1 MIISYKY
8 PIFPNKITQWKL
20 AENLD
25 ACRWLYNRLLQDL
38 NDAKENGIKLK
49 TYDTQNTIPSLKLE
63 NPKLNLVYSKVLQMV
78 NYTLWSNIKGLSVS
92 KKNGW
97 KIGHI
102 RFKGYG
108 WYNTLN
114 YNQSGFKIDQDH
126 GLLHLSKIGKMRI
139 KIYRKIE
146 GCIKAVIIKRE
157 GERWFAIVQADQESQ
172 PLPGTEEAIGLD
184 VGLTSFVVDS
194 EGNEIENP
202 RCAEQSADKLAKLQR
217 KLAKAKTGS
226 NNRNAIKDKIT
237 KLHKKINCQRDDFLH
252 KLSRAY
258 VNNFDIIC
266 VEDLDVKGLKEKG
279 HNNGM
284 HRSIHDAS
292 WSKFIFMLSYKAQS
306 AGRKLIKVNP
316 RNTTQRCSACGSIV
330 KKDLSVRAHECP
342 YCGFSCNRDYNASRN
357 ILIAGME
364 QPVAPIEP
372 KPLHHISVMQVLA
385 MKWEAAP
392 FRTR

>member
-1 MIISYKY
+1 MMISYKY
-8 PIFPNKITQWKL
+8 PIFPSNITQWKL

-25 ACRWLYNRLLQDL
+25 ACRWLYNRLLEDL
-38 NDAKENGIKLK
+38 NDAKEKGIKLK
-49 TYDTQNTIPSLKLE
+49 TYDTQNMIPSLKLE

-78 NYTLWSNIKGLSVS
+78 NYTLWSNFKGLAAS
-92 KKNGW
+92 KKNGR
-97 KIGHI
+97 KIGHV

-108 WYNTLN
+108 WYNTMN

-126 GLLHLSKIGKMRI
+126 SLLHLSKIGEMRI

-157 GERWFAIVQADQESQ
+157 GERWFAIVQADQGPQ
-172 PLPGTEEAIGLD
+172 PLPETGEAVGID

-194 EGNEIENP
+194 ECNGIENP
-202 RCAEQSADKLAKLQR
+202 RCAEQSEDKLAGLQR
-217 KLAKAKTGS
+217 RLARAVRGS
-226 NNRNAIKDKIT
+226 NNYGAIKDKIA
-237 KLHKKINCQRDDFLH
+237 KLHKRINCQRDDFLH
-252 KLSRAY
+252 KLSRMY

-266 VEDLDVKGLKEKG
+266 VGDLDVKGLKENG

-306 AGRKLIKVNP
+306 AGRKLIKIDP
-316 RNTTQRCSACGSIV
+316 RNTTQRCSACGGIV
-330 KKDLSVRAHECP
+330 KKDLSVRVHECH

-364 QPVAPIEP
+364 QPVAPIES
-372 KPLHHISVMQVLA
+372 KPLHYISVMQVLA
-385 MKWEAAP
+385 MKWEAAS

>member
-1 MIISYKY
+1 
-8 PIFPNKITQWKL
+8 
-20 AENLD
+20 LD
-25 ACRWLYNRLLQDL
+25 ACRWLYNQLLQDL
-38 NDAKENGIKLK
+38 SVLKEKGNKLK
-49 TYDTQNTIPSLKLE
+49 TYDTQNMIPSLKLV

-78 NYTLWSNIKGLSVS
+78 NYTLWSNIKGLFAS
-92 KKNGW
+92 KKNGR

-114 YNQSGFKIDQDH
+114 YNQSGFKVDQDH
-126 GLLHLSKIGKMRI
+126 GRLHLSKIGDMRI

-157 GERWFAIVQADQESQ
+157 GKRWFAIVQTDQEPQ
-172 PLPGTEEAIGLD
+172 TLPKTGEAIGLD

-202 RCAEQSADKLAKLQR
+202 RCRDHAADRLAKLQR
-217 KLAKAKTGS
+217 KLARAAKGS
-226 NNRNAIKDKIT
+226 NNRKTIKDKIA
-237 KLHKKINCQRDDFLH
+237 KLHKIINCRRDDFLH
-252 KLSRAY
+252 KLSRTY
-258 VNNFDIIC
+258 INNFDIIC

-279 HNNGM
+279 HNSGM

-306 AGRKLIKVNP
+306 AGRKLIKVDP
-316 RNTTQRCSACGSIV
+316 RNTTQRCSSCGCIV
-330 KKDLSVRAHECP
+330 KKDLSVRVHECH

-357 ILIAGME
+357 ILLTGME
-364 QPVAPIEP
+364 QPVAPIES

>member
-1 MIISYKY
+1 MMISYKY
-8 PIFPNKITQWKL
+8 PIFPDNITAWKL
-20 AENLD
+20 SENLD
-25 ACRWLYNRLLQDL
+25 ACRWLYNRLLEDL
-38 NDAKENGIKLK
+38 NGAKEKGIKLK
-49 TYDTQNTIPSLKLE
+49 TYDTQNMIPYLKLE

-78 NYTLWSNIKGLSVS
+78 NYTLWSNFKGLAAS
-92 KKNGW
+92 KMNGR
-97 KIGHI
+97 KIGHV

-126 GLLHLSKIGKMRI
+126 SILHFSKIGEMRI

-157 GERWFAIVQADQESQ
+157 GERWFAIVQADQEQQ
-172 PLPGTEEAIGLD
+172 PLPETGEAVGLD

-194 EGNEIENP
+194 VGNEIENP
-202 RCAEQSADKLAKLQR
+202 RCAEQSEDKLVGLQR
-217 KLAKAKTGS
+217 KLARAVKGS
-226 NNRNAIKDKIT
+226 KNYRMIKGKIA
-237 KLHKKINCQRDDFLH
+237 KLHKRINCQRDDFLH
-252 KLSRAY
+252 KLSRIY

-306 AGRKLIKVNP
+306 AGRKLIKIDP

-330 KKDLSVRAHECP
+330 KKDLSVRVHECP
-342 YCGFSCNRDYNASRN
+342 YCGFSCDRDYNASRN
-357 ILIAGME
+357 ILLAGME
-364 QPVAPIEP
+364 QPAAPIES
-372 KPLHHISVMQVLA
+372 KPLHHISVRQVLA

>member
-1 MIISYKY
+1 MMISYKY

-25 ACRWLYNRLLQDL
+25 ACRWLYNQLLQDL
-38 NDAKENGIKLK
+38 NVAKEKGIKLK
-49 TYDTQNTIPSLKLE
+49 TYDTQNMIPSLKLI
-63 NPKLNLVYSKVLQMV
+63 NPKQNLIYSKVLQMV
-78 NYTLWSNIKGLSVS
+78 NYTLWSNTKGLSAS
-92 KKNGW
+92 KKNGR

-114 YNQSGFKIDQDH
+114 YNQSGFKVDQDH
-126 GLLHLSKIGKMRI
+126 GLLHLSKI
-139 KIYRKIE
+139 E
-146 GCIKAVIIKRE
+146 GCIKTVIIKIE
-157 GERWFAIVQADQESQ
+157 CNRWFAIVQTDREPQT
-172 PLPGTEEAIGLD
+172 LPKKDEAIGLD

-202 RCAEQSADKLAKLQR
+202 RCSEQAADKLAKLQI
-217 KLAKAKTGS
+217 KLARAVRGS
-226 NNRNAIKDKIT
+226 NSYKSIKD
-237 KLHKKINCQRDDFLH
+237 
-252 KLSRAY
+252 
-258 VNNFDIIC
+258 

-279 HNNGM
+279 HNKGM

-292 WSKFIFMLSYKAQS
+292 WSKFISMLSYKAQS
-306 AGRKLIKVNP
+306 AGRKLIKVDP
-316 RNTTQRCSACGSIV
+316 RNTTQRCSACGIIV
-330 KKDLSVRAHECP
+330 KKDLSVRVHECP

-357 ILIAGME
+357 ILISGME
-364 QPVAPIEP
+364 QPAVPIES